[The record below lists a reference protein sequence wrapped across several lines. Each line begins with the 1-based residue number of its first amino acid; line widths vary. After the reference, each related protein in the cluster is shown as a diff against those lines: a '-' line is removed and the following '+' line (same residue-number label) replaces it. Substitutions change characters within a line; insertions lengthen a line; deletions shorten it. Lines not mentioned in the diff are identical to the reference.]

1 MKTMQP
7 ISVSESIVP
16 VGEFKTQISR
26 HLKRLIDGA
35 GPLVITQNGRAAGV
49 VLSPAEYDRM
59 CDRERFFESLLAG
72 AGDADAGRVMD
83 TATLRERLAER
94 RAERSVA

>member
-1 MKTMQP
+1 MRP
-7 ISVSESIVP
+7 ISVSGGIVP

-26 HLKRLIDGA
+26 HLKQIGDGA
-35 GPLVITQNGRAAGV
+35 GPLIITQNGRAAGV
-49 VLSPAEYDRM
+49 VLSPLDYDRM

-83 TATLRERLAER
+83 MATLRERLAQR
-94 RAERSVA
+94 RAGRSIA